1 LAAGFGLRWWKEVE
15 EAMRRKDFIK
25 TGGLLLAS
33 SVLGA
38 CPGKITKK
46 QESETRKGNLK
57 VSTTIYELQL
67 RQAWTLSRGTWNTR
81 RNVLV
86 RLEKDGIVAYGE
98 SAPIPRYN
106 ENAESNQ
113 EFIQRALPILEKDLW
128 EYQDRWRELEALTPG
143 QNAAKAALDMAILDW
158 VGKNLRIPLYRF
170 FGLDRNKTLPTTF
183 SIGID
188 TVEVMQKTV
197 ESVPAFRRLKIKV
210 GVADDKKHIE
220 GIRAVTDRPLIVDAN
235 EGWKDR
241 QQALEMINWLAD
253 RGVEFVEQPMPA
265 DNLEDHRWLKDRVK
279 IPIMADESVH
289 KIQDVPALAS
299 AFHGINIKLMKCGGL
314 QEALRL
320 VAVARAHGLK
330 LMIGCMIE
338 SSLAIAAA
346 ATLTP
351 LFDYADLDGNILINN
366 DPFRGLTLEG
376 DRWLLSDKPGLGVEP
391 AIPDW

>member
-1 LAAGFGLRWWKEVE
+1 
-15 EAMRRKDFIK
+15 MRRKDFLK
-25 TGGLLLAS
+25 SGGLLIAS
-33 SVLGA
+33 SLFNTCRGKVKKEKEYETGKGA
-38 CPGKITKK
+38 L
-46 QESETRKGNLK
+46 R
-57 VSTTIYELQL
+57 VSTIIYELQL

-106 ENAESNQ
+106 ESAESNR
-113 EFIQRALPILEKDLW
+113 EFIQLALPVLEKDLW
-128 EYQDRWRELEALTPG
+128 EYQDRWRELEALAPG

-170 FGLDRNKTLPTTF
+170 FGLDRNRTLPTTF

-188 TVEVMQKTV
+188 TVEVMQKTAQ
-197 ESVPAFRRLKIKV
+197 SAPAFRRLKIKA

-220 GIRAVTDRPLIVDAN
+220 GLRQVTDRPLVVDAN

-241 QQALEMINWLAD
+241 QQALEMINWMAE

-265 DNLEDHRWLKDRVK
+265 DNLEDHRWLKERVK

-299 AFHGINIKLMKCGGL
+299 AFHGINVKLMKCGGL

-376 DRWLLSDKPGLGVEP
+376 DRWLLPDKPGLGVEP
-391 AIPDW
+391 VIPEW